1 MAPKSVRG
9 NRRKKVKEPSSSL
22 KVDINFPPGRPHP
35 DTINSLCKYQKLRPL
50 YAVKCLPGQDY
61 GWLAR
66 QAKTVNR
73 IEKGFKRC
81 CKVNR
86 NVLKCADDKV
96 KHETVKLLL
105 AYIFFLTCVCPLSF
119 CLLVAW
125 GTGQV
130 LQGWKRQKRGTSV
143 LLPRGWSSWSIHL
156 FPEHCSQPAL

>member
-50 YAVKCLPGQDY
+50 YAVKCLPGQGY

-66 QAKTVNR
+66 QAKTINR

-96 KHETVKLLL
+96 KHETIKLLF
-105 AYIFFLTCVCPLSF
+105 AHIQFFLPVY
-119 CLLVAW
+119 V
-125 GTGQV
+125 
-130 LQGWKRQKRGTSV
+130 
-143 LLPRGWSSWSIHL
+143 L
-156 FPEHCSQPAL
+156 FPFAF